1 LNRGLSFAIA
11 ALQALI
17 IAATAIGLIIA
28 PLTIT
33 WLFEGDG
40 SISWVVALQ
49 VAIFAF
55 LLATGVPVQFAAGE
69 ILGIEFP
76 EFVISTMPLGMTL
89 LMALLV
95 IRVGHRL
102 SAASSLWPA
111 WVGGGVTFGLIGLG
125 ASTLANS
132 EGVLVGEWEPLLFP
146 AIFFA
151 GLLFLSSTLGSRYEI
166 FEGANGLEAKERVWV
181 RDQLQSLYSRLHWSI
196 RTVLSPATRVG
207 LAVVAIMM
215 FFASVM
221 IALALAFGWIEVVR
235 LYEALRV
242 SVLGGVMVT
251 IGQLAVLPNLIVYAM
266 AWISGV
272 GFSIG
277 AGSAV
282 SPFVSQLGPMPAF
295 PIFAAL
301 PTAGF
306 ERGLL
311 FVLIPVLSAFIG
323 TLLVRKY
330 VDQIR
335 WEYATRLSGALALAA
350 TTAFTAAVASGLLA
364 ALASGS
370 FGPGRFVEVGVNPW
384 IFGLVIFVEV
394 LIPSFL
400 AALLIIK
407 PFDDQAAGRK

>member
-17 IAATAIGLIIA
+17 IAATAIGLVIA

-33 WLFEGDG
+33 WLIEGDG
-40 SISWVVALQ
+40 SIGWLAALQ

-55 LLATGVPVQFAAGE
+55 LLATGVPVQFSAGE

-76 EFVISTMPLGMTL
+76 EFLISTMPLGMTL
-89 LMALLV
+89 LIGLLIV
-95 IRVGHRL
+95 RVGHRL

-125 ASTLANS
+125 TSTLANS
-132 EGVLVGEWEPLLFP
+132 EAVLVGEWEPLILP
-146 AIFFA
+146 AVFFA
-151 GLLFLSSTLGSRYEI
+151 GLLFLSSTLGTRYEI
-166 FEGANGLEAKERVWV
+166 FDGANGPEAKERVWV
-181 RDQLQSLYSRLHWSI
+181 REQLLVLQGKLHWSI
-196 RTVLSPATRVG
+196 RTVLSPASRVG
-207 LAVVAIMM
+207 LAVVAVMM

-221 IALALAFGWIEVVR
+221 IAVALAFGWIEVVR

-251 IGQLAVLPNLIVYAM
+251 IGQLAILPNLIVFAM

-277 AGSAV
+277 VGSSV

-311 FVLIPVLSAFIG
+311 FLLVPVLAAFVG
-323 TLLVRKY
+323 TLLVRKH

-335 WEYATRLSGALALAA
+335 WEYATRFSGALALSA
-350 TTAFTAAVASGLLA
+350 TTALTAGLASGFLA

-370 FGPGRFVEVGVNPW
+370 FGPGRFVEVGVNPFM
-384 IFGLVIFVEV
+384 FGLVVFIQV

-400 AALLIIK
+400 AALIIIK
-407 PFDDQAAGRK
+407 PIDDQATKRK

>member
-17 IAATAIGLIIA
+17 IAATAIGLVIA

-33 WLFEGDG
+33 WLIEGDG
-40 SISWVVALQ
+40 SIGWLAALQ

-55 LLATGVPVQFAAGE
+55 LLATGVPVQFSAGE

-76 EFVISTMPLGMTL
+76 EFLISTMPLGMTL
-89 LMALLV
+89 LIGLLIV
-95 IRVGHRL
+95 RVGHRL

-125 ASTLANS
+125 TSTLANS
-132 EGVLVGEWEPLLFP
+132 EAVLVGEWEPLILP
-146 AIFFA
+146 AVFFA
-151 GLLFLSSTLGSRYEI
+151 GLLFLSSTLGTRYEI
-166 FEGANGLEAKERVWV
+166 FDGANGPEAKERVWV
-181 RDQLQSLYSRLHWSI
+181 REQLLVLQGKLHWSI
-196 RTVLSPATRVG
+196 RTVLSPASRVG
-207 LAVVAIMM
+207 LAVVAVMM

-221 IALALAFGWIEVVR
+221 IAVALAFGWIEVVR

-251 IGQLAVLPNLIVYAM
+251 IGQLAILPNLIVFAM

-277 AGSAV
+277 VGSSV

-311 FVLIPVLSAFIG
+311 FLLVPVLAAFVG
-323 TLLVRKY
+323 TLLVRKH

-335 WEYATRLSGALALAA
+335 WEYAMRFSGALALSA
-350 TTAFTAAVASGLLA
+350 TTALTAGLASGFLA

-370 FGPGRFVEVGVNPW
+370 FGPGRFVEVGVNPFM
-384 IFGLVIFVEV
+384 FGLVVFIQV

-400 AALLIIK
+400 AALIIIK
-407 PFDDQAAGRK
+407 PIDDQATKRK